1 MLRLHRSTNHRSIQP
16 RDTNHRA
23 TNHLWELGR
32 LRRGGDGDSYW
43 QRRHNLVSHR
53 RALRPITAATATATA
68 TATAAAAAA
77 AAATAAAAAA
87 AATATGPGDSSFLR
101 AHRWGRHHRAPRVVG
116 TATKAAHE
124 DESKCENDGEGD
136 GDGDYKARGSARLD
150 RRCICPR

>member
-32 LRRGGDGDSYW
+32 RRRGGDGDSNW
-43 QRRHNLVSHR
+43 QRRHNWVSHR

-68 TATAAAAAA
+68 TATAAAAAV
-77 AAATAAAAAA
+77 AAAAAA
-87 AATATGPGDSSFLR
+87 AAAAATGPGDSSFLR
-101 AHRWGRHHRAPRVVG
+101 THILTHRWGRHHRAPRVVG

-136 GDGDYKARGSARLD
+136 GDGDCNACGSARLD
-150 RRCICPR
+150 RRCI